1 MYEKLQGFIH
11 IVMWGLHQFSYIYI
25 RINILVGGIFYDI
38 IETNLKIPYHGTHQ
52 SIIDS

>member
-11 IVMWGLHQFSYIYI
+11 CHVGLHQFSYIYI